1 MIRMKEQDRE
11 RVRRMAGTLAKANA
25 RRERLAARIL
35 SALPECGPPTKD
47 ECAAIVGVW
56 RSTEDRKLYR
66 SALSRLMR
74 DGQVRERPMIDPR
87 GRRVR
92 VAPVVV
98 LELVEQGSAAA

>member
-11 RVRRMAGTLAKANA
+11 RVRRMANTLAKANA

-35 SALPECGPPTKD
+35 SALPECGPPTRD

-74 DGQVRERPMIDPR
+74 DGQVRERPMIDSRCR
-87 GRRVR
+87 GAR

-98 LELVEQGSAAA
+98 LELVEQGSATA